1 MGNQAQLCGMDNY
14 HTCFTPARYLN
25 AGFRLMNHETG
36 GYFNLFI
43 AIGHENIYIIFLS
56 NNR

>member
-1 MGNQAQLCGMDNY
+1 
-14 HTCFTPARYLN
+14 
-25 AGFRLMNHETG
+25 LMNHETG